1 MEDELKK
8 MIYIKQ
14 NSICSELCDELIQMY
29 ENSEKHDGVT
39 AGGLNRNVKTTSDY
53 NIINNKEWDEVTTFL
68 KKELQVNYLIY
79 KKKLSENQ
87 NYNKNQYSTYKH
99 NMLSYNKIA
108 IPAFLIQRYIQNIG
122 RYVYHHDF
130 MVDWKT
136 SQYRIITFIWYLND
150 VSEGGET
157 EFFASFKI
165 KPEKGKLVLFPSS
178 WTFPHC
184 GKMPIS
190 DNKYIIT
197 GWLYVSDDD
206 KIVFND

>member
-14 NSICSELCDELIQMY
+14 NSICSELCDELIQRY
-29 ENSEKHDGVT
+29 ENSEKYDGVT
-39 AGGLNRNVKTTSDY
+39 AGGLNRNVKTTTDY

-68 KKELQVNYLIY
+68 KKELQANYLIY
-79 KKKLSENQ
+79 KNNLSENQ

-108 IPAFLIQRYIQNIG
+108 IPYFLIQRYIQNIG

-206 KIVFND
+206 KILFKD

>member
-14 NSICSELCDELIQMY
+14 NSICSELCDELIQRY
-29 ENSEKHDGVT
+29 ENSEKYDGVT
-39 AGGLNRNVKTTSDY
+39 AGGLNRNVKTTTDF

-68 KKELQVNYLIY
+68 KKELQANYLIY
-79 KKKLSENQ
+79 KNNLSENQ

-108 IPAFLIQRYIQNIG
+108 IPYFLIQRYIQNIG

-206 KIVFND
+206 KILFND